1 MEWWCRG
8 RVTSPPHHTTTRLP
22 IDAAPRAALRSP
34 LMNRDE
40 LAKRIAAVSLLRG
53 EFTLRS
59 GRKSNYYLDKYLFE
73 TQPDILRDLGAMF
86 AQRVTA
92 GVDRIAGAELGAV
105 ALAAAT
111 AMACGKPFV
120 IIRNQKK
127 DYGTSKLVEGRLEPG
142 DRVLIVEDVLTTGG
156 QVLEAAKTLE
166 AAGAKVERIVAVIDR
181 EEGARQNIESAG
193 YTYEPLFTTTD
204 LGVKKT

>member
-1 MEWWCRG
+1 M
-8 RVTSPPHHTTTRLP
+8 TR
-22 IDAAPRAALRSP
+22 DQVAQ
-34 LMNRDE
+34 
-40 LAKRIAAVSLLRG
+40 RIADVSLLRG

-73 TQPDILRDLGAMF
+73 TQPDVLAALGKLF
-86 AQRVTA
+86 AEHVTPD
-92 GVDRIAGAELGAV
+92 VTRIAGAELGAV

-127 DYGTSKLVEGRLEPG
+127 DYGTSKLVEGKLERG
-142 DRVLIVEDVLTTGG
+142 ETVMIVEDVLTTGG
-156 QVLEAAKTLE
+156 QVIEAAKTLQD
-166 AAGAKVERIVAVIDR
+166 AGAKIDRIVAVIDR

-193 YTYEPLFTTTD
+193 YTYES
-204 LGVKKT
+204 